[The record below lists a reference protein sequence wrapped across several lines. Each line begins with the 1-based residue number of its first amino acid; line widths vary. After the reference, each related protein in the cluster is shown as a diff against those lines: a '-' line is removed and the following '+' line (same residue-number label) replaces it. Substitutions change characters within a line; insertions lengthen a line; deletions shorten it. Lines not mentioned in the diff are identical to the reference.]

1 MNELQRISIVIPVY
15 RGEKTLPE
23 LLRELE
29 PFTKKQTSKKGTE
42 FVISEVILV
51 HDCGPDKSDK
61 AIEALAHTYPF
72 VKPVWLTRNYGQHPA
87 TLAGMASATGDYVV
101 TMDEDG
107 QQDPSSIG
115 DMLDTA
121 LQGYQLVYAQP
132 VHPPPHGIVRNT
144 LSSTAKKI
152 AAFLLGNKAVTY
164 FNSFRFV
171 DGGIARSL
179 AAYCGSGV
187 FLDVALFWITRSV
200 TRCPVT
206 LRQEMD
212 RPSGYS
218 FLRLVRHFWQLILTS
233 GTKPLRLITILG
245 FSSLLLAIGIALY
258 ALYVKFALQVPVQGW
273 ASIVIVVSF
282 FSGCILTSLGVIAEF
297 LAVTMSIVMGKPLY
311 LVSPKPTRRPP
322 TR

>member
-15 RGEKTLPE
+15 RGEKTLAF

-29 PFTKKQTSKKGTE
+29 LFTKKQTSKKGTE
-42 FVISEVILV
+42 FVISEVLLV

-61 AIEALAHTYPF
+61 TIEELAHTYAF

-87 TLAGMASATGDYVV
+87 TLAGMASATGDFVV

-107 QQDPSSIG
+107 QQDPAAIG

-121 LQGYQLVYAQP
+121 LQGYQLVYALP
-132 VHPPPHGIVRNT
+132 INPPPHGVVRNT
-144 LSSTAKKI
+144 LSITAKKI
-152 AAFLLGNKAVTY
+152 AAFLLGNKTVTY
-164 FNSFRFV
+164 FNSFRFI

-200 TRCPVT
+200 TQCPVT
-206 LRQEMD
+206 LRKEMD

-218 FLRLVRHFWQLILTS
+218 FLRLVRHFWQLMLTS

-322 TR
+322 TS